1 MSTTAEFIEYS
12 RLHNKSSSLVRS
24 LSNYENGQN
33 SINETPNNNQN
44 QEPIN
49 QMLLDDNLNDSN
61 DPEIQSSS
69 RASHLSIKNEKI
81 NLENKINDLIK
92 IILEKDNE
100 IQKLNNIISQKDKE
114 IETLKNQPKFFNLKI
129 SSINACSACSQLSK
143 DLLISDFIHTEIKA
157 QNKKKKV
164 ISFINNYLDDYKE
177 INKNNNKNNL
187 NMETIKSAEAE
198 QKFKIFKEND
208 GLTRFREKYNIPNNI
223 EEDNIKFTLFVT
235 QFNRDK
241 AAKLLLKENL

>member
-24 LSNYENGQN
+24 LSNYGKDQN

-49 QMLLDDNLNDSN
+49 QILLDDNLNDSN

-69 RASHLSIKNEKI
+69 RAHLLSIKNEKI
-81 NLENKINDLIK
+81 NSLENKIKDLNK
-92 IILEKDNE
+92 IILEKD
-100 IQKLNNIISQKDKE
+100 NIISQKDKE
-114 IETLKNQPKFFNLKI
+114 IETLENQLEFFNLKI
-129 SSINACSACSQLSK
+129 SSINACSQLSK

-208 GLTRFREKYNIPNNI
+208 GLTRFREKYNIPKNI

-241 AAKLLLKENL
+241 AAELLLKENL

>member
-12 RLHNKSSSLVRS
+12 RLHNKSSSLVRN

-49 QMLLDDNLNDSN
+49 QILLDDNLNDSN

-69 RASHLSIKNEKI
+69 RASHLSKKNEKI
-81 NLENKINDLIK
+81 NLENKINDLTK

-100 IQKLNNIISQKDKE
+100 IKKLNNIISQKDKE
-114 IETLKNQPKFFNLKI
+114 IETLKFFNLKM
-129 SSINACSACSQLSK
+129 SSINKCSACSQLSK

-187 NMETIKSAEAE
+187 NMETIKNEEAE

-208 GLTRFREKYNIPNNI
+208 GLTRFREKYNIPKNI
-223 EEDNIKFTLFVT
+223 EEDDIKYTLFVT

-241 AAKLLLKENL
+241 AAELLLKENL

>member
-1 MSTTAEFIEYS
+1 MSATAEENDCS
-12 RLHNKSSSLVRS
+12 LLHNHSCSLARN
-24 LSNYENGQN
+24 LSNLSKDQN
-33 SINETPNNNQN
+33 NINEKSNDNQN
-44 QEPIN
+44 QEPAIPV
-49 QMLLDDNLNDSN
+49 LLDNNSNDS
-61 DPEIQSSS
+61 ESQSSS
-69 RASHLSIKNEKI
+69 RAHLLSIKNEKI
-81 NLENKINDLIK
+81 NSLENKIKDLNK

-100 IQKLNNIISQKDKE
+100 IKKLNNIISQKDKE
-114 IETLKNQPKFFNLKI
+114 IETLENQLEFFSLKI
-129 SSINACSACSQLSK
+129 SSINACSQLSK

-208 GLTRFREKYNIPNNI
+208 GLTRFREKYNIPKNI
-223 EEDNIKFTLFVT
+223 VEDNIKFTLFIT

>member
-12 RLHNKSSSLVRS
+12 HLHNKSSSLVRS
-24 LSNYENGQN
+24 LSNYKKDQN

-49 QMLLDDNLNDSN
+49 QILFDDNLNDSN
-61 DPEIQSSS
+61 DSEIQSSS
-69 RASHLSIKNEKI
+69 RASVLSIKNEKI
-81 NLENKINDLIK
+81 NLENKINDLTK

-100 IQKLNNIISQKDKE
+100 IKKLNNIISQKDKE
-114 IETLKNQPKFFNLKI
+114 IETFLKI
-129 SSINACSACSQLSK
+129 SSINAFSACSQLSK
-143 DLLISDFIHTEIKA
+143 DLFISDFIHTEIKA

-187 NMETIKSAEAE
+187 NMEMIKSAEAE

-208 GLTRFREKYNIPNNI
+208 GLTRFREKYNIPKNI

-241 AAKLLLKENL
+241 AAELLLKKNL

>member
-1 MSTTAEFIEYS
+1 MSATAEENDCS
-12 RLHNKSSSLVRS
+12 LLHNHSCSLARN
-24 LSNYENGQN
+24 LSNLSKDQN
-33 SINETPNNNQN
+33 NINEKSNDNQN
-44 QEPIN
+44 QEPAIPV
-49 QMLLDDNLNDSN
+49 LLDNNSNDS
-61 DPEIQSSS
+61 ESQSSS
-69 RASHLSIKNEKI
+69 RAHLLSIKNEKI
-81 NLENKINDLIK
+81 NSLENKIKDLNK
-92 IILEKDNE
+92 IILEKD
-100 IQKLNNIISQKDKE
+100 NIISQKDKE
-114 IETLKNQPKFFNLKI
+114 IETLENQLEFFNLKI
-129 SSINACSACSQLSK
+129 SSINACSQLSK

-208 GLTRFREKYNIPNNI
+208 GLTRFREKYNIPKNI

-241 AAKLLLKENL
+241 AAELLLKENL

>member
-12 RLHNKSSSLVRS
+12 HLHNKSSSLVRS
-24 LSNYENGQN
+24 LSNYKKEQN

-49 QMLLDDNLNDSN
+49 QILLDDNLNDSN

-69 RASHLSIKNEKI
+69 RASVLSIKNEKI
-81 NLENKINDLIK
+81 NLENKINDLTK
-92 IILEKDNE
+92 
-100 IQKLNNIISQKDKE
+100 IISQKDKE
-114 IETLKNQPKFFNLKI
+114 IETLENQLKFFNLKI
-129 SSINACSACSQLSK
+129 GSINKCSACSQLSK
-143 DLLISDFIHTEIKA
+143 DLFISDFIHTEIKA

-208 GLTRFREKYNIPNNI
+208 GLTRFREKYNIPKNI

-241 AAKLLLKENL
+241 AAELLLKENL

>member
-1 MSTTAEFIEYS
+1 MSATAEENDCS
-12 RLHNKSSSLVRS
+12 LLHNHSCNLARN
-24 LSNYENGQN
+24 LSNLSKDQN
-33 SINETPNNNQN
+33 NINEKSNDNQN
-44 QEPIN
+44 QEPAIPV
-49 QMLLDDNLNDSN
+49 LLDNNSNDS
-61 DPEIQSSS
+61 ESQSSS
-69 RASHLSIKNEKI
+69 RAHLLSIKNEKI
-81 NLENKINDLIK
+81 NSLENKIKDLNK

-100 IQKLNNIISQKDKE
+100 IKKLNNIISQKDKE
-114 IETLKNQPKFFNLKI
+114 IETLENQLKFFNLKM
-129 SSINACSACSQLSK
+129 SSINKCSACSQLSK
-143 DLLISDFIHTEIKA
+143 DLVISDFIQTEIKA

-208 GLTRFREKYNIPNNI
+208 GLTRFREKYNIPKNI

-241 AAKLLLKENL
+241 AAELLLKKNL